1 MNIAI
6 VGGGIAGLSFA
17 LGLHQRGIDC
27 DVFESV
33 TDIKEIG
40 VGITLLPHYTLP
52 CYVAPGFSNTTP
64 MKLWT
69 VNQLLD
75 EGAVKSTAFLWPRH
89 TLASGGWHG

>member
-1 MNIAI
+1 M
-6 VGGGIAGLSFA
+6 
-17 LGLHQRGIDC
+17 R
-27 DVFESV
+27 
-33 TDIKEIG
+33 TDSMDKTEQTVYILN
-40 VGITLLPHYTLP
+40 GITLLPHYTLP

-69 VNQLLD
+69 VNELLD